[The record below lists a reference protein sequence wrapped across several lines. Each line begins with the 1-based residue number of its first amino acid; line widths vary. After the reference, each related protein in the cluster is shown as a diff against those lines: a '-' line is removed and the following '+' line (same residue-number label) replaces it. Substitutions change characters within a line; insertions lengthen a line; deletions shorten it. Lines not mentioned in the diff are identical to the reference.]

1 MRRYFKVTDI
11 KWPEHAKIKPKEI
24 RFLSLDD
31 ETIEELFLDGY
42 KMIPL
47 EYKLTEMTKEEAD
60 KEALHVII
68 NGIY

>member
-24 RFLSLDD
+24 RFLSLDN
-31 ETIEELFLDGY
+31 ETIEKLFLDGY

-60 KEALHVII
+60 KEALHIII

>member
-1 MRRYFKVTDI
+1 MRRYFKVTNI
-11 KWPEHAKIKPKEI
+11 KWPENAKIKPKEI

-42 KMIPL
+42 KTIPL
-47 EYKLTEMTKEEAD
+47 EYELTEMTKEEAD
-60 KEALHVII
+60 KEALRVII

>member
-1 MRRYFKVTDI
+1 MCRYFKVTNI
-11 KWPEHAKIKPKEI
+11 KWPENAKIKPKEI

-47 EYKLTEMTKEEAD
+47 EYELTEMTKEEAD
-60 KEALHVII
+60 KEALHVIV
-68 NGIY
+68 NGIC

>member
-1 MRRYFKVTDI
+1 MCRYFKVTNI
-11 KWPEHAKIKPKEI
+11 KWPENAKTKPKEI

-31 ETIEELFLDGY
+31 ETIEELFLDSY

-47 EYKLTEMTKEEAD
+47 EYELTEMTKEEVD
-60 KEALHVII
+60 KEAFHVII

>member
-11 KWPEHAKIKPKEI
+11 KWPKHVKIKPKEI

-42 KMIPL
+42 KTIPL

-60 KEALHVII
+60 KEALHAII